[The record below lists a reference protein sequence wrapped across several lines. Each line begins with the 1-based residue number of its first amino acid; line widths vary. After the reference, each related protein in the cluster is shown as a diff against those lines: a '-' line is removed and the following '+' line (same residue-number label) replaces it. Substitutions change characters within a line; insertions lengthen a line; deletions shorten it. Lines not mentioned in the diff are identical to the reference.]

1 MSVAKAR
8 KRDYNRPTFE
18 ELKARFLEAEAKAA
32 RKREQEVDVQS
43 QTEEGE
49 EEPQQEIEH
58 NELNEIQDEVQE
70 IELTLES
77 NCNENEEEFVDEI
90 KPSDEKLE
98 EVKEIQVINNTVQE
112 ASNQPL
118 KKEKQSVS
126 IEEKIREQAKVVS
139 KYNSILQNLW
149 DAQQPNTNEKP
160 KLNDNYVFNSESE
173 AMQKLLNKSIE
184 LLEEGYAKEALNLL
198 VKMRDGGY
206 HLTKNIT

>member
-8 KRDYNRPTFE
+8 KGDYSRPTFE

-58 NELNEIQDEVQE
+58 NELNEIQE

-98 EVKEIQVINNTVQE
+98 EVKEIQAVNNTTVQE
-112 ASNQPL
+112 TSNQPL

-126 IEEKIREQAKVVS
+126 IEEKIREQSKVIS
-139 KYNSILQNLW
+139 KYNNILQNLW

-160 KLNDNYVFNSESE
+160 KLNDDYVFNSESE

-184 LLEEGYAKEALNLL
+184 LLENGCAKEALNLL